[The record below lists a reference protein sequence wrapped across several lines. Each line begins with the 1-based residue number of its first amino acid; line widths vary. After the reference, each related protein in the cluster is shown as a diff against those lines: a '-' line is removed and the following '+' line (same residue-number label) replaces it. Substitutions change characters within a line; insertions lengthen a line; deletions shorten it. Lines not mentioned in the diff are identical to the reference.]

1 MKRFTAILLAAF
13 IAALA
18 AGCSNKTVGSNGDI
32 PRETAPDSGTASAD
46 EAEPE
51 TYVPLAS
58 GRDRN
63 IVSAENYDYE
73 IYDGG
78 AIITKYKGSDTAV
91 ELPEEIEGYPV
102 TNIGFYAFEAKFDI
116 VSVSIPESVT
126 VISEGAFMDCS
137 SLSDIELPSGL
148 REIGRGAFVGCVS
161 LTEMTIPAGVTRI
174 EEEAFT
180 ACEGMTALRILS
192 PELKYENWGLE
203 ELAGL
208 TVYAPEGSAAAEW
221 AAAMGKYT
229 N

>member
-1 MKRFTAILLAAF
+1 MKRLTAILLAAGV
-13 IAALA
+13 AAFA
-18 AGCSNKTVGSNGDI
+18 AGCSNKTVGSA
-32 PRETAPDSGTASAD
+32 PEHRQETAADSNAASAD
-46 EAEPE
+46 DIEAD
-51 TYVPLAS
+51 TYAPLAS
-58 GRDRN
+58 SRDRN

-73 IYDGG
+73 IYEGG
-78 AIITKYKGSDTAV
+78 AIITKYKGRDTTV
-91 ELPEEIEGYPV
+91 VLPEEIEGCPV

-137 SLSDIELPSGL
+137 SLSDINLPSGL
-148 REIGRGAFVGCVS
+148 KEIGRGAFAGCAS
-161 LTEMTIPAGVTRI
+161 LTEMTVPDGVKRI

-180 ACEGMTALRILS
+180 ACEGMTALHILS

-203 ELAGL
+203 ELPDL

-221 AAAMGKYT
+221 AAAINK